1 MPLVVTALDAAL
13 DLPAPAAGDA
23 EPPPTVL
30 GRALKRVGAVADADA
45 RNVSR
50 AQIEV
55 RLVSDRV
62 GPGCV
67 VTAVGEN
74 PTPWFPNDSRFREG
88 AAAGAKRLL
97 RKGESAV
104 LRDGDGLGLCQSDA
118 PPGALRFQSAG
129 ASTTLA
135 PEALAP
141 QTVQTVKKR
150 NEDEDG
156 RTHPSKRAKVSKR
169 ADVNEA
175 LTETHTTTE
184 TLHTLRRERLVALVM
199 SGAPGAGK
207 SSFCA
212 SLPKDDWAVVNQDT
226 AGRGGKQ
233 GTRAQ
238 CVDAMRR
245 ALIEQKKTSRSTGAA

>member
-74 PTPWFPNDSRFREG
+74 PTPWFPHDSRFRDAPA

-104 LRDGDGLGLCQSDA
+104 LRDGDGLGLCDGLFA
-118 PPGALRFQSAG
+118 DKTAVLRS
-129 ASTTLA
+129 
-135 PEALAP
+135 
-141 QTVQTVKKR
+141 
-150 NEDEDG
+150 
-156 RTHPSKRAKVSKR
+156 
-169 ADVNEA
+169 
-175 LTETHTTTE
+175 
-184 TLHTLRRERLVALVM
+184 
-199 SGAPGAGK
+199 
-207 SSFCA
+207 
-212 SLPKDDWAVVNQDT
+212 
-226 AGRGGKQ
+226 
-233 GTRAQ
+233 
-238 CVDAMRR
+238 
-245 ALIEQKKTSRSTGAA
+245 

>member
-74 PTPWFPNDSRFREG
+74 PTPWFPNASRVREG

-104 LRDGDGLGLCQSDA
+104 LRDGDGLGLCQSSASGGVAVPIGRVDDA
-118 PPGALRFQSAG
+118 RAG
-129 ASTTLA
+129 ARSTDCPDCEKTKRRRRRKDA
-135 PEALAP
+135 S
-141 QTVQTVKKR
+141 VQTR
-150 NEDEDG
+150 EG
-156 RTHPSKRAKVSKR
+156 IQTRG
-169 ADVNEA
+169 
-175 LTETHTTTE
+175 
-184 TLHTLRRERLVALVM
+184 RERSA
-199 SGAPGAGK
+199 
-207 SSFCA
+207 
-212 SLPKDDWAVVNQDT
+212 D
-226 AGRGGKQ
+226 
-233 GTRAQ
+233 
-238 CVDAMRR
+238 
-245 ALIEQKKTSRSTGAA
+245 

>member
-74 PTPWFPNDSRFREG
+74 PTPWFPNASRFREG

-118 PPGALRFQSAG
+118 PPGALRFQSAV
-129 ASTTLA
+129 ASTALA
-135 PEALAP
+135 PEGARSTDCSDCEKTKRRRRRKDAS
-141 QTVQTVKKR
+141 VQTR
-150 NEDEDG
+150 EG
-156 RTHPSKRAKVSKR
+156 IQTRG
-169 ADVNEA
+169 
-175 LTETHTTTE
+175 
-184 TLHTLRRERLVALVM
+184 RERSA
-199 SGAPGAGK
+199 
-207 SSFCA
+207 
-212 SLPKDDWAVVNQDT
+212 D
-226 AGRGGKQ
+226 
-233 GTRAQ
+233 
-238 CVDAMRR
+238 
-245 ALIEQKKTSRSTGAA
+245 